1 MTLMEAE
8 RLMKANRADFRAEK
22 QGIRWYWS
30 DVRRAWLGMQADG
43 RGGWTVRQVAGEHCN
58 C

>member
-1 MTLMEAE
+1 MEAE